1 MADIATQQTETIM
14 VQPEVLIDTGNSKL
28 WIAKSYCP
36 DIFDRL
42 KTVPLYEEPPIMIMG
57 RECKQRR
64 NVGFFS
70 DESIGYK
77 YSGQTMKSVPLAE
90 APVLQTLLPLLNTSL
105 GTSFNGI
112 LVNSYI
118 NGEKYLSAHSD
129 DERGLDKNG
138 RNMVAGISFGAIR
151 TFRIRNKQSKSIV
164 LDYQQEPGTLLVM
177 EGDFQKEFTHE
188 IPIQK
193 KIQNERI
200 SITFRHHIE

>member
-1 MADIATQQTETIM
+1 MLSPKI
-14 VQPEVLIDTGNSKL
+14 LIDTGKSKL
-28 WIAKSYCP
+28 WIVENYSP
-36 DIFDRL
+36 DFLPQLQSIQL
-42 KTVPLYEEPPIMIMG
+42 HVEPPIIIAG
-57 RECKQRR
+57 RECRQRR

-70 DESIGYK
+70 DESDGYR
-77 YSGQTMKSVPLAE
+77 YSGQIMQSSPLNE
-90 APVLQTLLPLLNTSL
+90 IPILQYILSHVNSALN
-105 GTSFNGI
+105 TSFNGI

-138 RNMVAGISFGAIR
+138 RNMVVGIAYGAIR
-151 TFRIRNKQSKSIV
+151 IFRIRNKSTKQIV
-164 LDYQQEPGTLLVM
+164 LDYHHTPGTLLVM

-193 KIQNERI
+193 KVTTERI